1 MPKFYFHLRNA
12 TGISIDQ
19 DGIDLPNAAVA
30 RREALISAHEI
41 TSEMLVVDALS
52 LNDAVLEVVDQSG
65 ETIATVSFLEAA
77 ATAILPSDR
86 DAYRHGVSTIGT
98 RH

>member
-12 TGISIDQ
+12 NGVSVDR
-19 DGIDLPNAAVA
+19 DGIDLPSAAVA

-41 TSEMLVVDALS
+41 TSEMCVRDARV
-52 LNDAVLEVVDQSG
+52 LNDAVLEIVDEAG
-65 ETIATVSFLEAA
+65 ETIANVSFIEAA
-77 ATAILPSDR
+77 DTALPPSER
-86 DAYRHGVSTIGT
+86 DPYRHGISTIGT

>member
-12 TGISIDQ
+12 NGVSIDQ
-19 DGIDLPNAAVA
+19 EGIDLPNAAVA

-41 TSEMLVVDALS
+41 TSEMLVADALV
-52 LNDAVLEVVDQSG
+52 LNDAVLEVVGESG
-65 ETIATVSFLEAA
+65 ETITTVSFLEVAD
-77 ATAILPSDR
+77 TTLPPFR
-86 DAYRHGVSTIGT
+86 DLQRHGISVIGT